1 MKRNLFAQMKYDW
14 LNNLWL
20 VIGITIMSLTIWY
33 FSTSLFTILRNYFIP
48 LGVDKENVYVMD
60 IGWIQG
66 DSPEY
71 IPPSEDN
78 PHQDNDDLKNLLFVV
93 RESPNVEAA
102 GFSLN
107 GTPYNQEYQ
116 GNTIYLDDADTIG
129 YHGNVRCISPE
140 VVKVLRIQSYT
151 GKDLDYL
158 QSKLEAGEILVA
170 HTDDNISL
178 VPIDED
184 EDEYIVSRS
193 GEEMNGKTVMKS
205 NGKQYHVADLINLI
219 RCDAYEEFF
228 SRGGIVFPIDESGRI
243 HATQILVRVK
253 PGCGDRF
260 YEEYVSSFDRMRQR
274 NVYLQEPVKL
284 TDMETLV
291 EREGD
296 VNVKLYSSVIAFVL
310 IIVLLG
316 LFGTFWFRVEQR
328 VGEIAIRRVCGASR
342 GDIFRRLIGEGMILF
357 VGACILTAI
366 IGWYAI
372 DKLNMSDDFTAK
384 ELIWLEMATMALVAG
399 GIVLSILG
407 PAWMAMR
414 INPAEAVKDE

>member
-1 MKRNLFAQMKYDW
+1 MKRNLFTQMRFDW

-20 VIGITIMSLTIWY
+20 IIGLTIMSLTIWY
-33 FSTSLFTILRNYFIP
+33 FSTSLFTLLRNYFIP
-48 LGVDKENVYVMD
+48 LGFDKDNVYVMD

-66 DSPEY
+66 NSPEY
-71 IPPSEDN
+71 IPPSEAN
-78 PHQDNDDLKNLLFVV
+78 PQQDNDDLKSLLAMI

-116 GNTIYLDDADTIG
+116 GNSIYLDATDTIG
-129 YHGNVRCISPE
+129 YHGNVRRISPE
-140 VVKVLRIQSYT
+140 VVKVLRIQSHT
-151 GKDLDYL
+151 GKNLDYL

-170 HTDDNISL
+170 HTNDNISL
-178 VPIDED
+178 VPIDEE
-184 EDEYIVSRS
+184 EDEYIISRS
-193 GEEMNGKTVMKS
+193 GEEMNGKTVMDS

-228 SRGGIVFPIDESGRI
+228 SRGGIVFPIDESGPIR
-243 HATQILVRVK
+243 ARDILVRVK
-253 PGCGDRF
+253 PGRGDKF
-260 YEEYVSSFDRMRQR
+260 YEEYLSSPDRMRRR
-274 NVYLQEPVKL
+274 NIYLQEPVKL

-291 EREGD
+291 EREGN
-296 VNVKLYSSVIAFVL
+296 VNVRLYSSVIILVL

-316 LFGTFWFRVEQR
+316 LFGTFWFRVQQR

-342 GDIFRRLIGEGMILF
+342 SDIFRRLIGEGMILF

-372 DKLNMSDDFTAK
+372 GKLNLDDGFSTK
-384 ELIWLEMATMALVAG
+384 ELIWLEVATMALVAV